1 MAPRPRTPA
10 QLPPLLRLLEAE
22 RVFRRTPIRRG
33 PRARCISDAHALLT
47 ALLLGL
53 TLWGRG
59 QAAQRTQQ
67 VARP

>member
-1 MAPRPRTPA
+1 MAPRSRSPA
-10 QLPPLLRLLEAE
+10 RLPPLLRLLEAE

-33 PRARCISDAHALLT
+33 ARARWVGDAHALPT